1 VQCLAGATVAELAC
15 DKNYK
20 GAVRTFV
27 VFVFSKKAYFEP
39 SIALSDA
46 AQKQFYLFFAQNAAI
61 PRLKPGARH

>member
-1 VQCLAGATVAELAC
+1 M
-15 DKNYK
+15 
-20 GAVRTFV
+20 RTFV